1 MMKEKVVLAYSGGL
15 DTSFCVKYLAE
26 EKNLE
31 IYSAIANTGGF
42 SESELN
48 DIETKAY
55 ELGVAKHATL
65 DVTARY
71 YRRCIRYMIY
81 GNVLKNNTYPL
92 SVSSERIFQAL
103 AIVDYARSIGAKY
116 IAHGS
121 TGAGN
126 DQIRFDLTFQ
136 VLAPD
141 IKVIAP
147 IRDLKLSREEE
158 INYLKERGVVRDW
171 TKMEYSINKGLWGT
185 SVGGKETLTSN
196 QTLPEEAYP
205 SQLQKEGEETMELGF
220 VKGELA
226 TVNNEVFD
234 DPIEAI
240 KKIESLGAA
249 YAIGR
254 DMHVGDTIIGIKGRV
269 GFEAAAP
276 LLIINAHRVLEK
288 HVLTKWQMHWKE
300 QLANWYGM
308 FLHES
313 QYLEPVMRDIEKFLE
328 NSQQNVTG
336 KVIIK
341 LKPYRFE
348 VVGIESDHDLMS
360 DVFGEYG
367 EMNKAWT
374 AQDVEGFTT
383 IMATPMKI
391 FNAVNKGQLDINDS
405 DD

>member
-1 MMKEKVVLAYSGGL
+1 MEKVVLAYSGGL

-42 SESELN
+42 SPDELN

-55 ELGVAKHATL
+55 ELGVTKHATL
-65 DVTARY
+65 DVTKRY
-71 YRRCIRYMIY
+71 YQRCIRYMIY
-81 GNVLKNNTYPL
+81 GNILKNNTYPL

-103 AIVDYARSIGAKY
+103 AIVDYARSIGAEY

-141 IKVIAP
+141 IKVLAP
-147 IRDLKLSREEE
+147 IRDLKLSREAE
-158 INYLKERGVVRDW
+158 INYLKERGVERNPAKTD
-171 TKMEYSINKGLWGT
+171 YSINKGLWGT
-185 SVGGKETLTSN
+185 SIGGKETLTSN
-196 QTLPEEAYP
+196 QTLPENAYP
-205 SQLQKEGEETMELGF
+205 SQLIKEGEETLELGF
-220 VKGELA
+220 VKGEP
-226 TVNNEVFD
+226 TSVNKVSFD
-234 DPIEAI
+234 DPVEAVKTIETIA
-240 KKIESLGAA
+240 SA

-254 DMHVGDTIIGIKGRV
+254 NIHVGDTIIGIKGRV

-276 LLIINAHRVLEK
+276 LLIIDAHRALEK

-328 NSQQNVTG
+328 NSQSNVSG
-336 KVIIK
+336 NVIIK
-341 LKPYRFE
+341 LKPYRYE
-348 VVGIESDHDLMS
+348 VQGIESEHDLMNNA
-360 DVFGEYG
+360 FGEYG
-367 EMNKAWT
+367 EMNKMWT
-374 AQDVEGFTT
+374 AGDIEGFTT
-383 IMATPMKI
+383 ILATPMKI
-391 FNAVNKGQLDINDS
+391 YNAVNKGQLDLKDS

>member
-1 MMKEKVVLAYSGGL
+1 MKEKVVLAYSGGL

-26 EKNLE
+26 EKNLD

-42 SESELN
+42 SNDELN

-65 DVTARY
+65 DVTERY

-141 IKVIAP
+141 IQVIAP

-196 QTLPEEAYP
+196 QTLPNEAYP
-205 SQLQKEGEETMELGF
+205 SQLQNEDEETLELGF

-226 TVNNEVFD
+226 TVNNEVYD
-234 DPIEAI
+234 DPIKAI
-240 KKIESLGAA
+240 QKIEELGGA

-276 LLIINAHRVLEK
+276 LLIIKAHHVLEK

-300 QLANWYGM
+300 QLSNWYGM

-313 QYLEPVMRDIEKFLE
+313 QYLEPVMRDIEEFLE
-328 NSQQNVTG
+328 SSQKNVTG
-336 KVIIK
+336 KVIIT

-348 VVGIESDHDLMS
+348 VVGIESEHDLMS
-360 DVFGEYG
+360 SAFGEYG

-374 AQDVEGFTT
+374 ASDVEGFTT

-391 FNAVNKGQLDINDS
+391 FNAVNKGQLDIKDS